1 MSLLEFS
8 QTYKPFQY
16 PWAVELSKKHEE
28 VHWIEDE
35 AELSE
40 DVQDWKTK
48 LSVNEKDFIT
58 QVLRLF
64 TQSDVQV
71 GENYHELL
79 IPKFRNN
86 EVRNMLSSFA
96 GREAV
101 HQRAPTRF

>member
-1 MSLLEFS
+1 MKL
-8 QTYKPFQY
+8 
-16 PWAVELSKKHEE
+16 
-28 VHWIEDE
+28 
-35 AELSE
+35 ELSE

-48 LSVNEKDFIT
+48 LTGDEKEFIT

-86 EVRNMLSSFA
+86 EVRNMLAPLQVEKQYTNVRMPFLMTRLVFRTKSITSFLSTK
-96 GREAV
+96 RW
-101 HQRAPTRF
+101 QTKSTS